1 MNDIKL
7 NGIADDLLILNK
19 ITVDRLFQLENC
31 ADCIALYVFY
41 CKTAKWQKTDTVK
54 ANDQYVKKSLKW
66 GISKIQKTKQALK
79 EHGLID
85 IVQRRKDGKIEGWFI
100 KVSYLVNER
109 KADEIKIKMQNI
121 NNTQNQQVENCTSG
135 IEETNALK
143 ENIKCLKKEIEMLKD
158 NKKERKPKK
167 QTNINNTQNQQ
178 VENCTSGIEETNA
191 LKENIKCLKKEI
203 EMLKDN
209 KKERKPKKQTKS
221 YDEQITEYTQNEDLQ
236 NALKAFLQMRSFI
249 KKPMTEYA
257 LKLMLKK
264 LDELGNTDDVKI
276 AILNQS
282 ITHNWQGIFP
292 LKDEYIKQ
300 EKQSEKKYDQN
311 GYESEEDLMKMFY
324 GK

>member
-1 MNDIKL
+1 MDDIKL
-7 NGIADDLLILNK
+7 NDIADDLLILNK
-19 ITVDRLFQLENC
+19 ITIDRLFQLENC

-41 CKTAKWQKTDTVK
+41 YKTAKWQKTNTVK

-66 GISKIQKTKQALK
+66 GISKIQKTKQTLK

-109 KADEIKIKMQNI
+109 KADEIKIKVQNI

-135 IEETNALK
+135 NEETNALK
-143 ENIKCLKKEIEMLKD
+143 EKIKCLEKEIEMLKD
-158 NKKERKPKK
+158 NKKERK
-167 QTNINNTQNQQ
+167 T
-178 VENCTSGIEETNA
+178 
-191 LKENIKCLKKEI
+191 
-203 EMLKDN
+203 
-209 KKERKPKKQTKS
+209 KKQTKS
-221 YDEQITEYTQNEDLQ
+221 YDEQIAEYTENEELQ
-236 NALKAFLQMRSFI
+236 DALKAFIQMRSFI

-264 LDELGNTDDVKI
+264 LDELGNNDTTKI
-276 AILNQS
+276 AIINQS

-292 LKDEYIKQ
+292 LKDEYTNH
-300 EKQSEKKYDQN
+300 EKHPEKKYDQN
-311 GYESEEDLMKMFY
+311 GYESEEELMKMLY

>member
-7 NGIADDLLILNK
+7 NDIADDLLILNK

-41 CKTAKWQKTDTVK
+41 YKTAKWQKTNTVK

-109 KADEIKIKMQNI
+109 KADEIKIKVQNI
-121 NNTQNQQVENCTSG
+121 NNTQNEQVENCTSG
-135 IEETNALK
+135 NEETNALK
-143 ENIKCLKKEIEMLKD
+143 EKIKCLENELK
-158 NKKERKPKK
+158 
-167 QTNINNTQNQQ
+167 
-178 VENCTSGIEETNA
+178 
-191 LKENIKCLKKEI
+191 
-203 EMLKDN
+203 MLKDN

-221 YDEQITEYTQNEDLQ
+221 YDEQIAEYTGNEELQ
-236 NALKAFLQMRSFI
+236 DALKAFIQMRSFI

-264 LDELGNTDDVKI
+264 LDEIGNTDDAKI

-282 ITHNWQGIFP
+282 ITNNWQGIFP
-292 LKDEYIKQ
+292 LKDGNTKQ
-300 EKQSEKKYDQN
+300 EKQPEKKYDQN
-311 GYESEEDLMKMFY
+311 GYESEEELMAMFY

>member
-1 MNDIKL
+1 MDEIKL
-7 NGIADDLLILNK
+7 NDIADDLLIFNK

-41 CKTAKWQKTDTVK
+41 YKTAKWQKTNTVK

-66 GISKIQKTKQALK
+66 GISKIQKTKQTLK

-109 KADEIKIKMQNI
+109 KADEIKIHVQES
-121 NNTQNQQVENCTSG
+121 NNTQNQHVENSTCG
-135 IEETNALK
+135 NEETNALK
-143 ENIKCLKKEIEMLKD
+143 EKIKCLEKELKMLKD

-167 QTNINNTQNQQ
+167 
-178 VENCTSGIEETNA
+178 
-191 LKENIKCLKKEI
+191 K
-203 EMLKDN
+203 
-209 KKERKPKKQTKS
+209 TKS

-236 NALKAFLQMRSFI
+236 NALKGFLQMRSFI

-257 LKLMLKK
+257 LKLMLKR

-282 ITHNWQGIFP
+282 ITHNWQEIFP

-300 EKQSEKKYDQN
+300 EKQPEKKYDQN
-311 GYESEEDLMKMFY
+311 GYESEEDLMKTFY

>member
-7 NGIADDLLILNK
+7 NDIADDLLILNK

-41 CKTAKWQKTDTVK
+41 YKTAKWQKTDTVK

-66 GISKIQKTKQALK
+66 GISKIQKTKQTLK

-109 KADEIKIKMQNI
+109 KADEIKIKVQNI
-121 NNTQNQQVENCTSG
+121 NNTQNEQVENCTSG
-135 IEETNALK
+135 NEETNALK
-143 ENIKCLKKEIEMLKD
+143 EKIKCLEKEL
-158 NKKERKPKK
+158 
-167 QTNINNTQNQQ
+167 
-178 VENCTSGIEETNA
+178 
-191 LKENIKCLKKEI
+191 

-221 YDEQITEYTQNEDLQ
+221 YDEQIAEYTGNEELQ
-236 NALKAFLQMRSFI
+236 NALKAFVQMRSFI

-264 LDELGNTDDVKI
+264 LDELGHNDTTKI
-276 AILNQS
+276 AIINQS

-292 LKDEYIKQ
+292 LKDEYTKQ
-300 EKQSEKKYDQN
+300 EKQPEKKYDQN
-311 GYESEEDLMKMFY
+311 GYESEEEFMKMFY

>member
-1 MNDIKL
+1 MNDIEL
-7 NGIADDLLILNK
+7 NYITDDLLILNK

-41 CKTAKWQKTDTVK
+41 YKTAKWQKTNTVK

-66 GISKIQKTKQALK
+66 GISKIKKTKQTLK

-109 KADEIKIKMQNI
+109 KADEIKIKVQNI
-121 NNTQNQQVENCTSG
+121 NNTQNEQVENCTSG
-135 IEETNALK
+135 NGETNALK
-143 ENIKCLKKEIEMLKD
+143 EKNKCLEKEIEMLKD
-158 NKKERKPKK
+158 NKKERKSK
-167 QTNINNTQNQQ
+167 
-178 VENCTSGIEETNA
+178 S
-191 LKENIKCLKKEI
+191 
-203 EMLKDN
+203 
-209 KKERKPKKQTKS
+209 KS
-221 YDEQITEYTQNEDLQ
+221 YDEQIAEYTQNEDLQ

-264 LDELGNTDDVKI
+264 LDEIGNTDDVKI

-282 ITHNWQGIFP
+282 ITNNWQGIFP
-292 LKDEYIKQ
+292 LKDEYTNQKKQ
-300 EKQSEKKYDQN
+300 PEKKYDQN

>member
-7 NGIADDLLILNK
+7 NDIADDLLILNK

-41 CKTAKWQKTDTVK
+41 YKTAKWQKTNTVK

-109 KADEIKIKMQNI
+109 KADEIKIKVQNI

-135 IEETNALK
+135 NEETNALK
-143 ENIKCLKKEIEMLKD
+143 EKIKCLEKEIE
-158 NKKERKPKK
+158 
-167 QTNINNTQNQQ
+167 
-178 VENCTSGIEETNA
+178 V
-191 LKENIKCLKKEI
+191 
-203 EMLKDN
+203 LKDN

-292 LKDEYIKQ
+292 LKDEYTKQ
-300 EKQSEKKYDQN
+300 EKQPEKKYDQN
-311 GYESEEDLMKMFY
+311 GYESEEDLMAMFY

>member
-1 MNDIKL
+1 MIDNTEGSKNMNDIEL
-7 NGIADDLLILNK
+7 NDIADDLLILNK

-41 CKTAKWQKTDTVK
+41 YKTAKWQKTNTVK

-85 IVQRRKDGKIEGWFI
+85 IVQRRKNGKIEGWFI

-109 KADEIKIKMQNI
+109 KADEIKIKVQNI
-121 NNTQNQQVENCTSG
+121 NNTQNEQVENCTSG
-135 IEETNALK
+135 NEETNALK
-143 ENIKCLKKEIEMLKD
+143 EKIKCLENELK
-158 NKKERKPKK
+158 
-167 QTNINNTQNQQ
+167 
-178 VENCTSGIEETNA
+178 
-191 LKENIKCLKKEI
+191 
-203 EMLKDN
+203 MLKDN

-221 YDEQITEYTQNEDLQ
+221 YDEQIAEYTDNEELQ
-236 NALKAFLQMRSFI
+236 DALKAFIQMRSFI

-292 LKDEYIKQ
+292 LKDVNTKR
-300 EKQSEKKYDQN
+300 EKQPEKKYDQN
-311 GYESEEDLMKMFY
+311 GYESEEELMKMFY

>member
-1 MNDIKL
+1 MNDIEL
-7 NGIADDLLILNK
+7 NDIADDLLILNK

-41 CKTAKWQKTDTVK
+41 YKTAKWQKTNTVK

-85 IVQRRKDGKIEGWFI
+85 IVQRRKNGKIEGWFI

-109 KADEIKIKMQNI
+109 KADEIKIKVQNI
-121 NNTQNQQVENCTSG
+121 NNTQNEQVENCTSG
-135 IEETNALK
+135 NEETNALK
-143 ENIKCLKKEIEMLKD
+143 EKIKCLENELK
-158 NKKERKPKK
+158 
-167 QTNINNTQNQQ
+167 
-178 VENCTSGIEETNA
+178 
-191 LKENIKCLKKEI
+191 
-203 EMLKDN
+203 MLKDN

-221 YDEQITEYTQNEDLQ
+221 YDEQIAEYTDNEELQ
-236 NALKAFLQMRSFI
+236 DALKAFIQMRSFI

-292 LKDEYIKQ
+292 LKDVNTKR
-300 EKQSEKKYDQN
+300 EKQPEKKYDQN
-311 GYESEEDLMKMFY
+311 GYESEEELMKMFY

>member
-1 MNDIKL
+1 MDEIKL
-7 NGIADDLLILNK
+7 NDIADDLLILNK
-19 ITVDRLFQLENC
+19 ITIDRLFQLENC

-41 CKTAKWQKTDTVK
+41 YKTAKWQKTNTVK

-66 GISKIQKTKQALK
+66 GISKIQKTKQTLK

-85 IVQRRKDGKIEGWFI
+85 IVQRRKGGKIDGWFI

-109 KADEIKIKMQNI
+109 KADEIKIKVQNI

-135 IEETNALK
+135 NEETNALK
-143 ENIKCLKKEIEMLKD
+143 EKIKCLEKEIE
-158 NKKERKPKK
+158 
-167 QTNINNTQNQQ
+167 
-178 VENCTSGIEETNA
+178 V
-191 LKENIKCLKKEI
+191 
-203 EMLKDN
+203 LKDN

-221 YDEQITEYTQNEDLQ
+221 YDEQIEEYTGNEELQ
-236 NALKAFLQMRSFI
+236 NALKAFVQMRSFI

-264 LDELGNTDDVKI
+264 LDELGNNDTTKT

-292 LKDEYIKQ
+292 LKDEYTNH
-300 EKQSEKKYDQN
+300 EKQPEKKYDQN
-311 GYESEEDLMKMFY
+311 GYESEEELMKMLY

>member
-1 MNDIKL
+1 MNDIEL
-7 NGIADDLLILNK
+7 NDIADDLLILNK

-41 CKTAKWQKTDTVK
+41 YKTAKWQKTNTVK

-109 KADEIKIKMQNI
+109 KADEIKIKVQNI
-121 NNTQNQQVENCTSG
+121 NNTQNEQVENCTSG
-135 IEETNALK
+135 NEETNALK
-143 ENIKCLKKEIEMLKD
+143 EKIKCLEKELEMLKD
-158 NKKERKPKK
+158 NKKERKKKK
-167 QTNINNTQNQQ
+167 QAQ
-178 VENCTSGIEETNA
+178 
-191 LKENIKCLKKEI
+191 
-203 EMLKDN
+203 
-209 KKERKPKKQTKS
+209 S
-221 YDEQITEYTQNEDLQ
+221 YDEQIAEYTQNEELQ
-236 NALKAFLQMRSFI
+236 NALKAFIQMRSFI

-264 LDELGNTDDVKI
+264 LDELGNNDTTKI

-282 ITHNWQGIFP
+282 ITNNWQGIFP
-292 LKDEYIKQ
+292 LKNEYTKQ
-300 EKQSEKKYDQN
+300 DKQSEKKYDQN
-311 GYESEEDLMKMFY
+311 GYGSEEELMKMFY

>member
-7 NGIADDLLILNK
+7 NDIADDLLILNK

-41 CKTAKWQKTDTVK
+41 YKTAKWQKTNTVK

-66 GISKIQKTKQALK
+66 GISKIQKTKQTLK

-109 KADEIKIKMQNI
+109 KADEIKIHVQES
-121 NNTQNQQVENCTSG
+121 NNTQNQHVENSTCG
-135 IEETNALK
+135 NEETNALK
-143 ENIKCLKKEIEMLKD
+143 EKIKCLEKELK
-158 NKKERKPKK
+158 
-167 QTNINNTQNQQ
+167 
-178 VENCTSGIEETNA
+178 
-191 LKENIKCLKKEI
+191 
-203 EMLKDN
+203 MLKDN

-221 YDEQITEYTQNEDLQ
+221 YDEQIAEYTENEDLQ
-236 NALKAFLQMRSFI
+236 NALKAFVQMRSFI

-257 LKLMLKK
+257 FKLMLKK
-264 LDELGNTDDVKI
+264 LDELGNNDTTKI

-292 LKDEYIKQ
+292 LKDEYTKQ
-300 EKQSEKKYDQN
+300 EKKPEKKYDQN

>member
-7 NGIADDLLILNK
+7 NDIADDLLILNK
-19 ITVDRLFQLENC
+19 ITIDRLFQLENC

-41 CKTAKWQKTDTVK
+41 YKTAKWQKTDTVK

-66 GISKIQKTKQALK
+66 GISKIQKTKQTLK

-109 KADEIKIKMQNI
+109 KTDEIKIKVQNI
-121 NNTQNQQVENCTSG
+121 NNTQNEQVENCTSG
-135 IEETNALK
+135 NEEANAIK
-143 ENIKCLKKEIEMLKD
+143 KKIKCLE
-158 NKKERKPKK
+158 
-167 QTNINNTQNQQ
+167 
-178 VENCTSGIEETNA
+178 
-191 LKENIKCLKKEI
+191 KEI

-221 YDEQITEYTQNEDLQ
+221 YDEQIAGYTQNEELQ
-236 NALKAFLQMRSFI
+236 NALKAFVQMRSFI

-264 LDELGNTDDVKI
+264 LDELGNNDTTKI

-292 LKDEYIKQ
+292 LKDEYTKQ
-300 EKQSEKKYDQN
+300 EKQPEKKYDQN
-311 GYESEEDLMKMFY
+311 GYESEEEFMKMFY

>member
-1 MNDIKL
+1 MNDIEL
-7 NGIADDLLILNK
+7 NDIADDLLILNK

-41 CKTAKWQKTDTVK
+41 YKTAKWQKTNTVK

-66 GISKIQKTKQALK
+66 GISKIQKTKQTLK

-109 KADEIKIKMQNI
+109 KADEIKIKVQNI
-121 NNTQNQQVENCTSG
+121 NNTQIEQVENCTSG
-135 IEETNALK
+135 SEETNALK
-143 ENIKCLKKEIEMLKD
+143 EKIKCLEKELEMLKD
-158 NKKERKPKK
+158 NKKERKKKK
-167 QTNINNTQNQQ
+167 QAQ
-178 VENCTSGIEETNA
+178 
-191 LKENIKCLKKEI
+191 
-203 EMLKDN
+203 
-209 KKERKPKKQTKS
+209 S
-221 YDEQITEYTQNEDLQ
+221 YDEQIAEYTQNEELQ
-236 NALKAFLQMRSFI
+236 NALKAFIQMRSFI

-264 LDELGNTDDVKI
+264 LDELGNNDTTKI
-276 AILNQS
+276 AIINQS

-292 LKDEYIKQ
+292 LKNEYTKQ
-300 EKQSEKKYDQN
+300 EKQPEKKYDQN
-311 GYESEEDLMKMFY
+311 GYESEEELMKMFY

>member
-1 MNDIKL
+1 MNDIEL
-7 NGIADDLLILNK
+7 NDIADDLLILNK

-41 CKTAKWQKTDTVK
+41 YKTAKWQKTNTVK

-109 KADEIKIKMQNI
+109 KADEIKIKVQNI

-135 IEETNALK
+135 NEETNALK
-143 ENIKCLKKEIEMLKD
+143 EKIKCLEKEIE
-158 NKKERKPKK
+158 
-167 QTNINNTQNQQ
+167 
-178 VENCTSGIEETNA
+178 V
-191 LKENIKCLKKEI
+191 
-203 EMLKDN
+203 LKDN

-221 YDEQITEYTQNEDLQ
+221 YDEQITEYTENEELQ
-236 NALKAFLQMRSFI
+236 NALKAFVQMRSFI

-264 LDELGNTDDVKI
+264 LDELGNNDTTKI

-292 LKDEYIKQ
+292 LKDEYTKQ
-300 EKQSEKKYDQN
+300 AKQPEKKYDQN

>member
-7 NGIADDLLILNK
+7 YDIADDLLILNK

-41 CKTAKWQKTDTVK
+41 YKTAKWQKTNTVK

-66 GISKIQKTKQALK
+66 GISKIQKTKQTLK

-109 KADEIKIKMQNI
+109 KADEIKIKVQNI
-121 NNTQNQQVENCTSG
+121 NNTQNEQVENCTSG
-135 IEETNALK
+135 SEETNALK
-143 ENIKCLKKEIEMLKD
+143 EKIKCLEKELEMLKD
-158 NKKERKPKK
+158 NKKERQPKK
-167 QTNINNTQNQQ
+167 QAQ
-178 VENCTSGIEETNA
+178 
-191 LKENIKCLKKEI
+191 
-203 EMLKDN
+203 
-209 KKERKPKKQTKS
+209 S
-221 YDEQITEYTQNEDLQ
+221 YDEQIADYTQNEELQ
-236 NALKAFLQMRSFI
+236 NALKAFVQMRSFI

-257 LKLMLKK
+257 LKLMLKN
-264 LDELGNTDDVKI
+264 LDELGNSDTTKI

-292 LKDEYIKQ
+292 LKDEYTKQ
-300 EKQSEKKYDQN
+300 EKQPEKKYDQN
-311 GYESEEDLMKMFY
+311 GYEYEEEFMKMLY